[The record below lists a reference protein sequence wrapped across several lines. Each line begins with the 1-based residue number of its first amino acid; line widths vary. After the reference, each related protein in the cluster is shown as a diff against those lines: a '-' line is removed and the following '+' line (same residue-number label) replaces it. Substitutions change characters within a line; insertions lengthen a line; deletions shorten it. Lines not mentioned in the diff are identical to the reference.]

1 MMVQVQCAAGDAVTK
16 PANRKKLGLAN
27 GVRKRILVF
36 RWRSFTET
44 TKTTRRV
51 GELVLATSLH
61 PKQQRFHLHHG
72 SRTGGIRT
80 RTGWILSPLPLPLGY
95 GPREVVEKRNC
106 WNTPGRTRTCNQRI
120 KSPLRY
126 RLRYGGVKN
135 RKRNERG
142 KVMHR
147 VEQRMH
153 VLLVQES
160 LSALRV
166 GNSTYSLRCCQAST
180 PRIASTCF
188 STVVSVS

>member
-1 MMVQVQCAAGDAVTK
+1 MVHVHGATGDADRSA
-16 PANRKKLGLAN
+16 ANRKKLGLAN

-36 RWRSFTET
+36 RWRPFTET

-126 RLRYGGVKN
+126 QLRYEGMKN

-147 VEQRMH
+147 VDHGMH

-160 LSALRV
+160 LSAFRV
-166 GNSTYSLRCCQAST
+166 GNSTYSLQCCQAST

-188 STVVSVS
+188 STLVSVS

>member
-1 MMVQVQCAAGDAVTK
+1 MVHFHGATGDADRSA
-16 PANRKKLGLAN
+16 ANRKKLGRAN

-36 RWRSFTET
+36 RWRPFTET

-51 GELVLATSLH
+51 RELVLTTSLH
-61 PKQQRFHLHHG
+61 PKQQRLHLHHD

-126 RLRYGGVKN
+126 QLRYEGVKN

-147 VEQRMH
+147 VDHGMH

-160 LSALRV
+160 LSAFRV
-166 GNSTYSLRCCQAST
+166 GNSTYSLR
-180 PRIASTCF
+180 
-188 STVVSVS
+188 